1 MDTLSITVDRK
12 AVLDHL
18 KATSTDWPALKSW
31 FNGKG
36 GTSAFA
42 PSDIARRGSVDMAL
56 WSMRTL
62 PPELDYKA
70 RQLSAGFAFGPDG
83 ALADAYQGATKGC
96 PMLREGLDVLVR
108 WIEGDASDE
117 EAARTRMEL
126 SRRAMLLSKGPDGAE
141 EALQALIGG
150 FAPNAWGGCGTSHAN
165 ALEAHSKLLGKKAGG
180 GKKAAEEAN
189 GYHVF
194 LIGDLLG

>member
-36 GTSAFA
+36 GTAAFA
-42 PSDIARRGSVDMAL
+42 PSDIARRGGVEMAL
-56 WSMRTL
+56 WAMRTL

-70 RQLSAGFAFGPDG
+70 RQLSAAFAFGPDG
-83 ALADAYQGATKGC
+83 VLADAYQGAMKGC

-126 SRRAMLLSKGPDGAE
+126 SRRAMLLSKGPDGAQ

-150 FAPNAWGGCGTSHAN
+150 FAPNAWGGCGTSHDN

-194 LIGDLLG
+194 LIEDLLG